1 MRRIACGLLPAVAI
15 FILAVAAAYSQNY
28 VVMPGQSFNTQHFII
43 YYPRPLEGLARSMAG
58 IAETAFVATC
68 TQMGIRPF
76 GHNAIFVC
84 DSDRDFT
91 QFGPSV
97 GRSWAAGFAI
107 PAQRKI
113 VLRSPSL
120 AKTDREQ
127 FIKTLRH
134 EISHLVLH
142 HAVGDNVRL
151 LPRWFDEGMAMLNAG
166 QWEWLHSWALFRMVI
181 FSKPIPFSALRE
193 KFPSGASNARLAYAE
208 SYNFCVFLRT
218 ALKQRGFEALIA
230 GMRAGVP
237 LKSQLE
243 RLFRMPFQR
252 IQEVWYEKVKHKY
265 GLYPVLTSAG
275 VFWFLVA
282 LLAVVAYLRK
292 RRSTKQRLA
301 EMEAEDE
308 FIDHVLD
315 GKYH

>member
-1 MRRIACGLLPAVAI
+1 MRRIDGRLLLAVAI
-15 FILAVAAAYSQNY
+15 LMLAAAVAHSQNY
-28 VVMPGQSFNTQHFII
+28 VPMPGQSLQTQHFII

-58 IAETAFVATC
+58 IAEAALVATC
-68 TQMGIRPF
+68 RQMGVEPF
-76 GHNAIFVC
+76 GRNMIFVC
-84 DSDRDFT
+84 DSDRDFNR
-91 QFGPSV
+91 FGPSV
-97 GRSWAAGFAI
+97 GRSWAVGFAV
-107 PAQRKI
+107 PTKRKI

-134 EISHLVLH
+134 EVSHLVLH
-142 HAVGDNVRL
+142 HAVGNNVRL
-151 LPRWFDEGMAMLNAG
+151 VPRWFDEGMAMLNAG

-193 KFPSGASNARLAYAE
+193 NFPSAASDARLAYAE
-208 SYNFCVFLRT
+208 SYNFCMFLRT
-218 ALKQRGFEALIA
+218 TLKRRGFESLIA

-237 LKSQLE
+237 LRTQLE
-243 RLFRMPFQR
+243 RLFGMPFQR
-252 IQEVWYEKVKHKY
+252 IQEVWYQQVKHKY
-265 GLYPVLTSAG
+265 GLYPFLTSAG

-282 LLAVVAYLRK
+282 LLVVIAYLRK
-292 RRSTKQRLA
+292 RRSTRERLA

-315 GKYH
+315 RKYH